1 MQWLKDFI
9 NNFFGTLF
17 DGFKWL
23 AEAVGEVIAF
33 IAYTIY
39 DGLLIVIYSFASTVD
54 LSAVAFNMAAQ
65 YSGLPTQLIWLIN
78 EVNLPQATSY
88 IAGAIVIRMILNI
101 IPAAATRI

>member
-1 MQWLKDFI
+1 MEWLKNFV
-9 NNFFGTLF
+9 NGFFGYLF

-23 AEAVGEVIAF
+23 AEAVGEVISF
-33 IAYTIY
+33 VAYTIY
-39 DGLLIVIYSFASTVD
+39 DGLLTVIFTFADAVD

-65 YSGLPTQLIWLIN
+65 YAGLPTQLIWLVN
-78 EVNLPQATSY
+78 QVNLPQATSY